1 MRPLMTDEKKPQG
14 LREADDP
21 KDGRIELAAVD
32 GEADDLMDMA
42 EDIMAE
48 NSAVLRALAR

>member
-32 GEADDLMDMA
+32 GEADDFMDMA